1 MNNIGKNIKYL
12 RTQKGLTQTDLSI
25 KLGVK
30 RSLIGAYEEERAE
43 PKIQTLKSISSYFDI
58 SLDYLVNYDLNINN
72 PIKPIDLEGK
82 DIRILSIL
90 TNNEDS
96 EVIPL
101 IQTKASA
108 GYLTGYSNEEFISQ
122 LPKISLEF
130 PEISTQRSRR
140 IFQIK
145 GDSMLPVTSGTYIIT
160 EYVENWKNIKTGKTY
175 IFVTKSDGVT
185 YKRAI
190 NKIES
195 ENRIILNSDNPEYES
210 FEVTPKDLLEVWK
223 AVGLISFNLPNQ
235 TELSNETLAFMINEL
250 KSDMEIIKKSKQSK

>member
-12 RTQKGLTQTDLSI
+12 RKQKGLTQTDLSI
-25 KLGVK
+25 KLGIK

-43 PKIQTLKSISSYFDI
+43 PKIQTLKSISSYFEI
-58 SLDYLVNYDLNINN
+58 SLDYLVNYDLTTIN
-72 PIKPIDLEGK
+72 PIKPIDLEGN

-90 TNNEDS
+90 TNIEGA
-96 EVIPL
+96 EIIPL
-101 IQTKASA
+101 IQAKATA

-160 EYVENWKNIKTGKTY
+160 EYVENWKNIKTGRTY
-175 IFVTKSDGVT
+175 IFVTKNDGIT
-185 YKRAI
+185 YKRAV

-195 ENRIILNSDNPEYES
+195 ENRIILNSDNPEFASYEIVS
-210 FEVTPKDLLEVWK
+210 NDLLEVWK
-223 AVGLISFNLPNQ
+223 AVGLISFNMPNQ
-235 TELSNETLAFMINEL
+235 AELSNEALIFMINEL
-250 KSDMEIIKKSKQSK
+250 KSDMEKIKKSSRIN